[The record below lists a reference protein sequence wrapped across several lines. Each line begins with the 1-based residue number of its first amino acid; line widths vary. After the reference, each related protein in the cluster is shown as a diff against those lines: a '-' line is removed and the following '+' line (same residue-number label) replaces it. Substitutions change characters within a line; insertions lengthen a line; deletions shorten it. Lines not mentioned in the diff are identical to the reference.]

1 MKSQEKLQHF
11 YKVSLESAQ
20 EEAQNEIESYE
31 KELED
36 GFASYKED
44 KLHQEETNRKTEQES
59 ARRQINKEISSE
71 QIELRRR
78 LSVCRDECKQQ
89 LFQEVEQ
96 KLKDY
101 RKDPSY
107 EEYLFGKYKKA
118 LAFAGDDTIEL
129 ILSSG
134 DAAFAKSLE
143 KKLSHAIT
151 VSDEDFGGGIRAV
164 IEARNIQIDDSFSSM
179 MEAERQSYIYE
190 GGVTHE

>member
-1 MKSQEKLQHF
+1 MPS
-11 YKVSLESAQ
+11 VSES
-20 EEAQNEIESYE
+20 ERS
-31 KELED
+31 
-36 GFASYKED
+36 
-44 KLHQEETNRKTEQES
+44 
-59 ARRQINKEISSE
+59 
-71 QIELRRR
+71 
-78 LSVCRDECKQQ
+78 
-89 LFQEVEQ
+89 
-96 KLKDY
+96 Y
-101 RKDPSY
+101 RKSY
-107 EEYLFGKYKKA
+107 NPPLQKIVWKA

-143 KKLSHAIT
+143 KKLAHAIT

>member
-1 MKSQEKLQHF
+1 MQLD
-11 YKVSLESAQ
+11 
-20 EEAQNEIESYE
+20 
-31 KELED
+31 D
-36 GFASYKED
+36 GF
-44 KLHQEETNRKTEQES
+44 QEIDLFFQLFHTAFRGKRFEKRLL
-59 ARRQINKEISSE
+59 AFSE